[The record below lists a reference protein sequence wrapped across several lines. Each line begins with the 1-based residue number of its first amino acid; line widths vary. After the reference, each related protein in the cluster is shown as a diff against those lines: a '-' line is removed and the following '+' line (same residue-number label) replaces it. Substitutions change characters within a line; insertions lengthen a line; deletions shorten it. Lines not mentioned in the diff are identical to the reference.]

1 MATKGHNEVK
11 ESLIE
16 MTRIFRPKDPKK
28 FVKEYVRK
36 YRIMGGYEEELTD
49 LVKHEMGKLDSVNS
63 SVS

>member
-11 ESLIE
+11 ESLRE
-16 MTRIFRPKDPKK
+16 MTRIFKPKDPKK

-36 YRIMGGYEEELTD
+36 YRITGGYEEELTH
-49 LVKHEMGKLDSVNS
+49 LVEMEMGKLDS

>member
-1 MATKGHNEVK
+1 MATKGHDEVK
-11 ESLIE
+11 ESLRE
-16 MTRIFRPKDPKK
+16 MTRIFKPKDPKK

-49 LVKHEMGKLDSVNS
+49 LVEHEMGKMNS

>member
-11 ESLIE
+11 ESLRE

-36 YRIMGGYEEELTD
+36 YHIMGAMKKSLH
-49 LVKHEMGKLDSVNS
+49 LL
-63 SVS
+63 

>member
-11 ESLIE
+11 ESLRE
-16 MTRIFRPKDPKK
+16 MTRIFKPKDPKK

-36 YRIMGGYEEELTD
+36 YRITSGYEEELTH
-49 LVKHEMGKLDSVNS
+49 LVELELDKMDS

>member
-11 ESLIE
+11 ESLRE

-28 FVKEYVRK
+28 FVKDYVKK
-36 YRIMGGYEEELTD
+36 YRIMSGYEEELTH
-49 LVKHEMGKLDSVNS
+49 LVEHELGKLDS

>member
-11 ESLIE
+11 ESLRE
-16 MTRIFRPKDPKK
+16 MTRIFKPKDPKK

-36 YRIMGGYEEELTD
+36 YRITGGYEEELTH
-49 LVKHEMGKLDSVNS
+49 LVEMEMDKLDS

>member
-11 ESLIE
+11 ESLRE
-16 MTRIFRPKDPKK
+16 MTRIFKPKDPKK

-36 YRIMGGYEEELTD
+36 YRITGGYEEELTH
-49 LVKHEMGKLDSVNS
+49 LVEMELDKLDS

>member
-11 ESLIE
+11 ESLRE

-36 YRIMGGYEEELTD
+36 YRIMGGYEEELTH
-49 LVKHEMGKLDSVNS
+49 LVELEMDKLDS